1 MIVPNSDR
9 NYCNCYNRYNPVGF
23 HLRKD
28 LLELLKASGCNNYS
42 FPSSPNLNMN
52 PGTKLGCTC
61 PAHPPQPATQEGSNF
76 CRSKCSFIPSAYSC
90 QARSGG
96 REIKLLNNSAYHF
109 TTLRFCIWHCL
120 LMSKS
125 GVLSRNDMGAV
136 LGRWNATAVWGWL
149 DIGSVVMNPNPFPCG
164 SRFFLV
170 VAKAQQAELVGKLAD
185 FQQISF
191 IWNRRMCLTF
201 CQIIFIT
208 NNLPP
213 LLLLKPT
220 VRIHR

>member
-1 MIVPNSDR
+1 
-9 NYCNCYNRYNPVGF
+9 
-23 HLRKD
+23 
-28 LLELLKASGCNNYS
+28 
-42 FPSSPNLNMN
+42 MN

-61 PAHPPQPATQEGSNF
+61 PTHPPQPATQEGSNF
-76 CRSKCSFIPSAYSC
+76 CRSKCSFIPSAYSR

-96 REIKLLNNSAYHF
+96 RERKITEQFALSLCHLRIFAFDIACYCLNY
-109 TTLRFCIWHCL
+109 R
-120 LMSKS
+120 
-125 GVLSRNDMGAV
+125 GVKHKKDMGAV
-136 LGRWNATAVWGWL
+136 FSRWNATVVWGWL
-149 DIGSVVMNPNPFPCG
+149 DVGSVVMNPNLFPCG

-191 IWNRRMCLTF
+191 IWNRRICLTF

-213 LLLLKPT
+213 LLLLKPA
-220 VRIHR
+220 VRIHG